1 MADEQDPIA
10 KAAKELKNRQAP
22 EYCQACGPLGH
33 VWTPKNRYWTP
44 DVGTPCDCGRSI
56 WGGRKPPVPRATIP
70 ARDGT
75 RYEVINKQGTLRR
88 VGPKKGKR

>member
-10 KAAKELKNRQAP
+10 KAAKELKNRQA
-22 EYCQACGPLGH
+22 CGPLGH
-33 VWTPKNRYWTP
+33 VWDVGNNSRYWTP
-44 DVGTPCDCGRSI
+44 DVGTPCDCGRVV
-56 WGGRKPPVPRATIP
+56 WGGGPPGSVPGPARATIP

>member
-10 KAAKELKNRQAP
+10 KAAKELKNRQA
-22 EYCQACGPLGH
+22 CGPLGH
-33 VWTPKNRYWTP
+33 VWTTKSRYWTP
-44 DVGTPCDCGRSI
+44 DVGTRCDCGAKS
-56 WGGRKPPVPRATIP
+56 WGDERAKPVAALVP